1 MELELDFTEC
11 GIRKAPILKSKMLRT
26 LVASLYF
33 FLRRGQSVEVWL
45 MTRTGQ
51 AGPCVHIRIQASNRH
66 GSDHATGT
74 IELALIRKA
83 GTQENLEV
91 DRLVPKLMAADPTQ
105 RVGDNAFHLPVF
117 LAS

>member
-1 MELELDFTEC
+1 
-11 GIRKAPILKSKMLRT
+11 MLRT

-91 DRLVPKLMAADPTQ
+91 DRLVPSRWQRTQ
-105 RVGDNAFHLPVF
+105 LNALGTTRSTFLSSWLPDSKS
-117 LAS
+117 LQRGSER

>member
-1 MELELDFTEC
+1 MD
-11 GIRKAPILKSKMLRT
+11 GIVG
-26 LVASLYF
+26 VASPA
-33 FLRRGQSVEVWL
+33 
-45 MTRTGQ
+45 T
-51 AGPCVHIRIQASNRH
+51 ADRIQAAARN
-66 GSDHATGT
+66 GSDHTART

-105 RVGDNAFHLPVF
+105 RVGENAFHLPVF

>member
-1 MELELDFTEC
+1 VELELDFTEC

-51 AGPCVHIRIQASNRH
+51 AVPASMF
-66 GSDHATGT
+66 DFKPPPGT
-74 IELALIRKA
+74 
-83 GTQENLEV
+83 EV
-91 DRLVPKLMAADPTQ
+91 TTPLGQ
-105 RVGDNAFHLPVF
+105 
-117 LAS
+117 